1 MNSAE
6 MLVFLPMFALAVVV
20 TAGWAINEV
29 QRLRSRAWLAPVRFA
44 APLKLTEPAAPSTPA
59 QVASNDEQ
67 HRLAA

>member
-6 MLVFLPMFALAVVV
+6 MLVFLPMFALVVFV
-20 TAGWAINEV
+20 MVGWTFNEV
-29 QRLRSRAWLAPVRFA
+29 QRLRSRAWPTPARFA
-44 APLKLTEPAAPSTPA
+44 TPLKLTEPAVPGTPA